1 MGSDDWDDIDMRYGL
16 FASLLAFP
24 ALPACASQTADQTVT
39 AQQVQCDVVGAEN
52 AGAAA
57 EDICA
62 MFREAI
68 FEVERTDIDRIVITA
83 SSNTAAQA
91 EAFAKDGT
99 PIGDLGFDIMDTQL
113 HPAAW
118 QDFAHNFA
126 QHLVE
131 RP

>member
-1 MGSDDWDDIDMRYGL
+1 MRSSDWDDVDMRYGL

-24 ALPACASQTADQTVT
+24 ALPACASQTADRAVT
-39 AQQVQCDVVGAEN
+39 AQQVQCSVVGAEN
-52 AGAAA
+52 AGAAE

-68 FEVERTDIDRIVITA
+68 FEVERTDVARIVITA
-83 SSNTAAQA
+83 SSTTAAQA

-126 QHLVE
+126 QHLVGQ
-131 RP
+131 P